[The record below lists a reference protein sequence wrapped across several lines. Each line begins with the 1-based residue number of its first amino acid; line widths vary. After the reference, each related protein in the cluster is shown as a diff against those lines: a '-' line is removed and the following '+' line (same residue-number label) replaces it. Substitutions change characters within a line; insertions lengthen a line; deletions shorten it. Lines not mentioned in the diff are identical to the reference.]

1 MQEVVLDTDF
11 DNFFFSL
18 FLSFF
23 FFYEKRS
30 HRICQQ
36 TKFQK
41 KLKKKN
47 QETVITPTPKRKE
60 KTKPKSGFS
69 FLQDCLLKASGDPTG
84 VWQAQGDWLS
94 ASG

>member
-1 MQEVVLDTDF
+1 MWLPWLNV
-11 DNFFFSL
+11 S
-18 FLSFF
+18 
-23 FFYEKRS
+23 
-30 HRICQQ
+30 
-36 TKFQK
+36 
-41 KLKKKN
+41 
-47 QETVITPTPKRKE
+47 PTPKRKE